1 MLKALELDHQ
11 GKKKNEQDRRRPFQT
26 VLLWGLLR
34 MWGSIAEGGE
44 RERSFLT
51 PHIETE

>member
-1 MLKALELDHQ
+1 MLKALELDYQ

-26 VLLWGLLR
+26 VLLWGLLGMR
-34 MWGSIAEGGE
+34 GFTAGGGE